1 MGSKEAASDTLMN
14 ILVTIDEGYVR
25 PFTVLAKSAVVNN
38 PDYEITFILVH
49 SSIRASVVRELQAY
63 CKKIGSTLLPAAI
76 DEERLLEA
84 PATKRYPREVY
95 YRLLAPHV
103 LPESIERVIYLD
115 CDMLVIGSLA
125 PLWEIDLHGMA
136 YAAASH
142 SGENGLVNRMNQ
154 LRLNTTHEY
163 FNTGVL
169 LMDLNRAR
177 ELITAEGL
185 IECTEA
191 LGRRIVLPDQDV
203 FNVICGECCIPID
216 EELWNYDA
224 YNYVRYLTASHGE
237 HDVDWVMENAS
248 ILHFCWPHKP
258 WKVPYAGRF
267 GSLYKHYLQLAERCW
282 EDLEDGL
289 AGPIADDSSDKDLIS
304 DYAKTFGM
312 TASEFMRM
320 AALDRIEDELDLKA
334 WHKAKTEYDD
344 NPISYSAEEVVKKH
358 FRCAV

>member
-1 MGSKEAASDTLMN
+1 MRSEGTARDATMN
-14 ILVTIDEGYVR
+14 ILVTIDEGYAK
-25 PFTVLAKSAVVNN
+25 PFRVLAKSAVVNN
-38 PDYEITFILVH
+38 PDYEIVFVLAH
-49 SSIRASVVRELQAY
+49 SSVRPSVVRELQAY
-63 CKKIGSTLLPAAI
+63 CERIGTTLLPVAI
-76 DEERLLEA
+76 DGEVLREA
-84 PATKRYPREVY
+84 PSTRRYPHEVY

-154 LRLNTTHEY
+154 LRLKTTHEY

-169 LMDLNRAR
+169 LMDLDRAR
-177 ELITAEGL
+177 KLMTAERL

-191 LGRRIVLPDQDV
+191 LGRRIILPDQDV
-203 FNVICGECCIPID
+203 FNVLCGECCVPID

-224 YNYVRYLTASHGE
+224 YNYARYLTASHGE

-248 ILHFCWPHKP
+248 VLHFCWPHKP

-267 GSLYKHYLQLAERCW
+267 GSLYKHYLQLAERSW
-282 EDLEDGL
+282 EDLAGKLDGP
-289 AGPIADDSSDKDLIS
+289 AVDGSSDVQNEGRKNIQGDIVR
-304 DYAKTFGM
+304 YNEKTRREERHPCCRQAL
-312 TASEFMRM
+312 ASV
-320 AALDRIEDELDLKA
+320 
-334 WHKAKTEYDD
+334 
-344 NPISYSAEEVVKKH
+344 S
-358 FRCAV
+358 